1 MARQIE
7 ARYAAHVKHYQE
19 SGVVSKGTVFGAGPA
34 APRRAR
40 LLCLPHALPRAPS
53 PKGFSRPRRVFSVP
67 EGFFPSPKGL
77 FPYPKGLFPYPKGR
91 LQEGAIKEA
100 GAGQRSAAFR
110 ALLTRAAARRR
121 GGAGRIADGES
132 NILYAKGGAGGAPAP
147 RHHPSDGVT
156 TEVLACSTHPHRR

>member
-1 MARQIE
+1 MPPPRPPAR
-7 ARYAAHVKHYQE
+7 A
-19 SGVVSKGTVFGAGPA
+19 
-34 APRRAR
+34 
-40 LLCLPHALPRAPS
+40 
-53 PKGFSRPRRVFSVP
+53 VP
-67 EGFFPSPKGL
+67 EGVFPSPKGL
-77 FPYPKGLFPYPKGR
+77 FPYPKGLFPYPKGLFPYPKGLFPSPKGR